1 MYYVPRYILLNMYR
15 TYPLILMLSRV
26 LEKSW
31 SLILMMRGLLL
42 LLCLTRNFWKD
53 WGKFAECIPTSLN
66 KSQEIGFWVA
76 PGCYVGH
83 KDFPSMIN
91 VVWHLLKKQKPCF
104 LKISRHSMAKF
115 THMYYILSFFSTR
128 YKGLLRGVF
137 FMAVHLVFSKY
148 LHFGSLDKKKI
159 CLIKNCLI

>member
-1 MYYVPRYILLNMYR
+1 MNQYVHTAWDRLSDPHYKFSYCYERALIRSYLSILVPYLHMYYVPRYILLNMYR

-31 SLILMMRGLLL
+31 SLILMMKGLLL

-83 KDFPSMIN
+83 KDLPSMIN
-91 VVWHLLKKQKPCF
+91 VVWHLLKNK
-104 LKISRHSMAKF
+104 S
-115 THMYYILSFFSTR
+115 
-128 YKGLLRGVF
+128 
-137 FMAVHLVFSKY
+137 LVS
-148 LHFGSLDKKKI
+148 
-159 CLIKNCLI
+159 